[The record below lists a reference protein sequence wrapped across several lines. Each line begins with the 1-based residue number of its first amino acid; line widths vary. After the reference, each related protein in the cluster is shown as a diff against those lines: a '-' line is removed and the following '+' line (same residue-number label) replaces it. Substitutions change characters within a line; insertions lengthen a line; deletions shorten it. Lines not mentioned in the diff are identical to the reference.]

1 MKKVFWINPI
11 IFITI
16 MLILEIGCNKEEYVK
31 SYALSTTL
39 EAPIVETSV
48 ATNISSAGATLN
60 GNVNAMGITTKV
72 TFDYSFFGD
81 MWFQVPAGAVTG
93 NSTLNVSA
101 NVFLRPFGSNY
112 CMYRVVAENFYG
124 VSYGSQLGFSY

>member
-1 MKKVFWINPI
+1 MKKEYWII
-11 IFITI
+11 SLIFTSI
-16 MLILEIGCNKEEYVK
+16 MLLLDIGCYKEEFVI

-39 EAPIVETSV
+39 EAPIVETAV

-81 MWFQVPAGAVTG
+81 MWFQVPADTVTG
-93 NSTLNVSA
+93 NSTINVSA

-112 CMYRVVAENFYG
+112 CTYRVVAENFYG
-124 VSYGSQLGFSY
+124 VSYGSQMGFSY